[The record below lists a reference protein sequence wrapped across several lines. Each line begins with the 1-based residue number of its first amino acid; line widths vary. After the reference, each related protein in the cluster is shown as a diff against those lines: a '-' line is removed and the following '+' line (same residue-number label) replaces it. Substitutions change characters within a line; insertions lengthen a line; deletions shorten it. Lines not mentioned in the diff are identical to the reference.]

1 MTWSPLPRSAHS
13 WATQPPWSPD
23 EAAVLAEAVRRA
35 PSVHNSQPWTI
46 RVRTRSV
53 SLRQRLTA
61 RVPAHDPHGR
71 DRRISC
77 GAAVANLAIAMR
89 GMGWMPDVRWSVDDE
104 QPDAGATVF
113 ATHRQRAGT
122 ADGARWR
129 AIAHRSSHREE
140 FAERTIPELTRS
152 SLAAV
157 ATVPV
162 VRLGDS
168 TRGDVAALLVRAARE
183 HHADPRY
190 QQELTTWV
198 SARSDRAP
206 AEGMPQH
213 ALGTT
218 GVAASGLAARGV
230 PVPAEDQLADRLRRE
245 TVFVFSAPRDRPRE
259 HFQVGEAMQRVWL
272 EATRLGL
279 VGSVMTQPLRLPEVR
294 EGLRGALGLAGEPQ
308 VVLRLGYPRAGIP
321 AQVTARRSLPD
332 VFSA

>member
-1 MTWSPLPRSAHS
+1 MTWSPLPRSTHS
-13 WATQPPWSPD
+13 WATRPPWSPD

-35 PSVHNSQPWTI
+35 PSLHNSQPWTI

-53 SLRQRLTA
+53 SLRQRLTV
-61 RVPAHDPHGR
+61 RVPEHDPHGR

-89 GMGWMPDVRWSVDDE
+89 GMGWVPDVRWSVDDA

-129 AIAHRSSHREE
+129 AITHRCSHRQE

-152 SLAAV
+152 SLTAV

-162 VRLGDS
+162 VRVGDS
-168 TRGDVAALLVRAARE
+168 ARGDVASLLVRAARE
-183 HHADPRY
+183 NRGDPRY
-190 QQELTTWV
+190 QQELATWV

-206 AEGMPQH
+206 VEGIPQH
-213 ALGTT
+213 TLGTS
-218 GVAASGLAARGV
+218 GVAASGLAVRGV
-230 PVPAEDQLADRLRRE
+230 PVPAADQLADRLRRE
-245 TVFVFSAPRDRPRE
+245 TVFVFSAPGDHPRE
-259 HFQVGEAMQRVWL
+259 HFQAGEAMQRVWL

-294 EGLRGALGLAGEPQ
+294 EGLRGVLGLAGEPQ
-308 VVLRLGYPRAGIP
+308 VVLRLGYPRAGVPEQI
-321 AQVTARRSLPD
+321 TARRSLPD